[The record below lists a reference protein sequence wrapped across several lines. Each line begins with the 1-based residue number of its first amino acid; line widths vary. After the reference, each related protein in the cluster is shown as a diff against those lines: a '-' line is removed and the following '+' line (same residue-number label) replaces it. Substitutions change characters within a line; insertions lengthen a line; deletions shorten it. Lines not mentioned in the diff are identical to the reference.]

1 MLRANLTLVTVAA
14 SLLCGACGG
23 VVTATSSPSPINV
36 ISSPSP
42 SLLPGQPVPSQLQGD
57 WFFHRGDGWVQLTLD
72 GNQYK
77 LQGYHN
83 GRFGAAANGNVIV
96 NADEID
102 FFDGDQCGIPL
113 PGGVGRYRWTLPG
126 ELLHFAALND
136 DPCGRSEDLAD
147 ENYQRN
153 APF

>member
-23 VVTATSSPSPINV
+23 AVTATSSPSPINV

-72 GNQYK
+72 GNQYT

-83 GRFGAAANGNVIV
+83 GRFGAAANGNVVV

-102 FFDGDQCGIPL
+102 FFNGDQCGIPL
-113 PGGVGRYRWTLPG
+113 PGGVGRYRWTLSG
-126 ELLHFAALND
+126 ALLHFAALSD
-136 DPCGRSEDLAD
+136 DPCGRTEDLAD
-147 ENYQRN
+147 QNYQRN